1 MTKKT
6 DTSSMKNSTINS
18 ASFLFDEKTVHSINP
33 LGMRVLVEI
42 LDARDR
48 SNGGLY
54 IPDNA
59 KEKMSES
66 ILAKVI
72 AVASAE
78 DEETFEETN
87 ISGIPLNAYVL
98 IENDIGIRVPWNDRL
113 RLVETIDVLAIIESS
128 NVT

>member
-6 DTSSMKNSTINS
+6 DTNSMKNSTINS

-54 IPDNA
+54 IPDNT

>member
-1 MTKKT
+1 
-6 DTSSMKNSTINS
+6 MKNSTINS

-78 DEETFEETN
+78 DEDTFEETN

-98 IENDIGIRVPWNDRL
+98 IENNVGIRVPWNDRL

>member
-1 MTKKT
+1 
-6 DTSSMKNSTINS
+6 MKNSTINS

-78 DEETFEETN
+78 TK
-87 ISGIPLNAYVL
+87 ILL
-98 IENDIGIRVPWNDRL
+98 KRL
-113 RLVETIDVLAIIESS
+113 TLVEFH
-128 NVT
+128 